1 MSRLLPTDPE
11 AAVVEI
17 QSALDNSAGEAA
29 RQFVVQNNSAPSRSL
44 DVSSC
49 TLGQLVAVVATLIQ
63 DTSETE

>member
-1 MSRLLPTDPE
+1 VSRLLPTDPE

-49 TLGQLVAVVATLIQ
+49 TLVQLVAVVATLIQ